1 LVVINHKTKNMNL
14 ILKASQGIFE
24 KALSRKYRLFQY
36 GDDLS
41 YSGMSSYRK
50 NIRKD
55 MLLFYSDFGKSI
67 KQEQYNNRING

>member
-1 LVVINHKTKNMNL
+1 MKNMNS
-14 ILKASQGIFE
+14 IIKASQGIFE
-24 KALSRKYRLFQY
+24 RALQGNYKFQY
-36 GDDLS
+36 GGNLS

-67 KQEQYNNRING
+67 KQEQYNNN